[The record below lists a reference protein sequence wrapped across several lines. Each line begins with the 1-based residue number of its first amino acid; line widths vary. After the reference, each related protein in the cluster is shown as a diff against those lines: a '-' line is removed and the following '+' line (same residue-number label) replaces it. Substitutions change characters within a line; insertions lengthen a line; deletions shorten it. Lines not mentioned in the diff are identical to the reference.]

1 MPRRRAFPPAGSGRV
16 GGASSARQALCY
28 DPAQGPTIRQAERQQ
43 QGAPAMS
50 MSMSTFANL
59 SVSRRFVVR
68 AAAVAP
74 AVAAFGLPAMRAA
87 AADAK
92 TVTMVTD
99 TAGLGDQNFND
110 LAKKGLDKAAA
121 DLGVTANVIESRD
134 AAAYIPNLTEA
145 ADQADLT
152 VGVGFLLT
160 EAITEVA
167 NQYPDDSFLLIDSVS
182 DAPNVASVLF
192 KEQEAAFLAG
202 VAAGL
207 STTSNKLGVVGGVK
221 IPPVVRYAV
230 GFEAGA
236 KSVNPDA
243 EVIVS
248 YADTFSDPALGK
260 ELTLAQYNQGV
271 DIAFPVAGATGIG
284 SFDAAKEKG
293 DGFWV
298 IAADADQSQLGAEH
312 QLAVAAK
319 GVDTAVFTVVKQMVD
334 GEFKGGIQELGLKEG
349 GVDLLNPG
357 GYVTEDIAKTVDA
370 YKAAIIDGSLVVP
383 ADEDQLKAWK
393 PVAPDALGGAMDA
406 AATPAA

>member
-1 MPRRRAFPPAGSGRV
+1 M
-16 GGASSARQALCY
+16 LH
-28 DPAQGPTIRQAERQQ
+28 
-43 QGAPAMS
+43 AP
-50 MSMSTFANL
+50 
-59 SVSRRFVVR
+59 VSRRFLVK
-68 AAAVAP
+68 AAAIAP
-74 AVAAFGLPAMRAA
+74 AVAAFGFGAIRVSAEDAM
-87 AADAK
+87 

-110 LAKKGLDKAAA
+110 LAKKGLDKAGA
-121 DLGVTANVIESRD
+121 DFGVTTNVIESRD
-134 AAAYIPNLTEA
+134 AAAYIPNLTQA
-145 ADQADLT
+145 AESGDLT
-152 VGVGFLLT
+152 VAVGFLLT
-160 EAITEVA
+160 DAIVEIA
-167 NQYPDDSFLLIDSVS
+167 KQYPDEKFLLIDSVAVDPDTS
-182 DAPNVASVLF
+182 EPLSNVASVTF

-207 STTSNKLGVVGGVK
+207 STKSNKLGVVGGIK

-236 KSVNPDA
+236 KSVNPDV

-260 ELTLAQYNQGV
+260 ELTLAQFNQGA

-293 DGFWV
+293 EGFWV
-298 IAADADQSQLGAEH
+298 VAADADQSQLGAEH

-319 GVDTAVFTVVKQMVD
+319 GVDTAVVTVSKALVD
-334 GEFKGGIQELGLKEG
+334 GAFAGGPQALGLKEG

-357 GYVTEDIAKTVDA
+357 GYVTEEIMKTVEA

-383 ADEDQLKAWK
+383 EDEDQLKAFA
-393 PVAPDALGGAMDA
+393 PVAPDALGGEMDA